1 VIIEA
6 SYLGKKE
13 GGLMFTRISNSWGL
27 VKASAEVLR
36 ADKEL
41 IVFPIIS
48 MIGVLIVTATLAIP
62 MFLAGIFEAAT
73 EEGGQA
79 LGIVIGFLFYVVMYC
94 VIFFANT
101 ALVGAAMI
109 RLDGGDPTVSDGFRI
124 AFQRIGTIVGYALIS
139 ATVGMLLRALR
150 ERGGI
155 LGRIVSSLI
164 GMAWNL
170 ATFLVVPVLVVE
182 DVGPIDAVKRS
193 AQLLKKTWGEQ
204 IVGNLSIGLVF
215 FVIGFLVVL
224 VGIPIVLAAAATESA
239 LVIGLAVLLVV
250 LALVTVGLISS
261 TLGGIYSAAVY
272 RYAAEGD
279 TGGYFSTEMVQSAF
293 RPK

>member
-1 VIIEA
+1 
-6 SYLGKKE
+6 
-13 GGLMFTRISNSWGL
+13 MFTRISNSWAL

-41 IVFPIIS
+41 IVFPILS
-48 MIGVLIVTATLAIP
+48 MIGVLIVMATFAIP
-62 MFLAGIFEAAT
+62 MFLAGAFETVT

-79 LGIVIGFLFYVVMYC
+79 LGIVVGFLFYVVQYC

-109 RLDGGDPTVSDGFRI
+109 RLEGGDPTVSDGFRI
-124 AFQRIGTIVGYALIS
+124 ASRHIVEIVGYALIA
-139 ATVGMLLRALR
+139 ATVGMVLRALS

-164 GMAWNL
+164 GLAWNL

-182 DVGPIDAVKRS
+182 EVGPVDAVKRS
-193 AQLLKKTWGEQ
+193 AQLLKRTWGEQ

-215 FVIGFLVVL
+215 FLIGFVVAL
-224 VGIPIVLAAAATESA
+224 IGIPIVVVAVGTGSA
-239 LVIGLAVLLVV
+239 LLIGLAVLLLV
-250 LALVTVGLISS
+250 LALVTVGLLSS
-261 TLGGIYSAAVY
+261 TLSGIYAAAVY
-272 RYAAEGD
+272 RYAVEAD
-279 TGGYFSTEMVQSAF
+279 TGGYFNADLVQGAF